1 MVVGAHVLDMSPAAF
16 LFVLAGLTG
25 ATTLAAAP
33 SPSTPHAP
41 TATSS
46 PTAIEALDDAGDDAV
61 VAAPLFAPVSTAM
74 CRPVLNVRG
83 PGLPDDVV
91 SEFKAL
97 GETMVDDLRFRLG
110 DTDCRPISITLVS
123 SMANANAL
131 DPPWHLPSWAAGA
144 AQPNQRRIVVGISS
158 NGRVQDRETTLRHE
172 LAHVFARSAAGG
184 HALPRWLDEGIARV
198 MAAEHGIDDLR
209 ALAHARLGD
218 RFLPLVALT
227 DGFPSRPADADL
239 AYAQAGR
246 AVSLLEARGQG
257 VVPDLLARVRDGAN
271 VDEALRAVSGR
282 ATWQLDVDVRKS
294 VTGWAALATVGIETD
309 FAMAGAGVVAA
320 FAGVRAR
327 RRQRARLLAL
337 DDDDPRPRAPPQNV
351 TLARWTVSRPTW

>member
-1 MVVGAHVLDMSPAAF
+1 MPSPATLEAA
-16 LFVLAGLTG
+16 VDGVTG
-25 ATTLAAAP
+25 AVDAAP
-33 SPSTPHAP
+33 
-41 TATSS
+41 
-46 PTAIEALDDAGDDAV
+46 GFV
-61 VAAPLFAPVSTAM
+61 PVSSAM

-83 PGLPDDVV
+83 PGLPADIVT
-91 SEFKAL
+91 EFSTLAD
-97 GETMVDDLRFRLG
+97 TMVDELRYRLG
-110 DTDCRPISITLVS
+110 DSDCRPITITLVS

-144 AQPNQRRIVVGISS
+144 ALPNERRIVVGISS
-158 NGRVQDRETTLRHE
+158 TGRVQDRTTTLRHE

-209 ALAHARLGD
+209 TLAHARLGD

-246 AVSLLEARGQG
+246 AVSLLEARGSDI
-257 VVPDLLARVRDGAN
+257 VPDLLARVRSGAD
-271 VDEALRAVSGR
+271 VDEALQAVSGR
-282 ATWQLDVDVRKS
+282 ATWQLDSDVRKS
-294 VTGWAALATVGIETD
+294 LTGWAALATVGIETD
-309 FAMAGAGVVAA
+309 FAMAGAGLVAA

-327 RRQRARLLAL
+327 RRQRERLLAL
-337 DDDDPRPRAPPQNV
+337 DDDDPRPRAAPQNV
-351 TLARWTVSRPTW
+351 TLARWTVTRPTW